1 MKVID
6 LCCSRDHRFEG
17 WYSSEDDYT
26 RQSDGGLLTCPICED
41 TAVRRLPSA
50 PYLSRGRST
59 SEAASVPE
67 PHEPTA
73 RNVQAEWMR
82 RMRQLIDQTEDVGDR
97 FASEARRIHY
107 GESEERGI
115 RGEAT
120 LEQASALREEGIEI
134 LSLPMPAALKEPLQ

>member
-41 TAVRRLPSA
+41 NAVRRLPSA
-50 PYLSRGRST
+50 PYLSRGRSM
-59 SEAASVPE
+59 SEAGSVPE

-73 RNVQAEWMR
+73 RHVQAEWMR
-82 RMRQLIDQTEDVGDR
+82 RMRQLIEQTEDVGDR

-134 LSLPMPAALKEPLQ
+134 LSLPMPPALKEPLQ